1 MNQLEQYLQNG
12 IPLEEAAAFFVGIK
26 KFAAPTD
33 PPDETG
39 QLEGMFTVPLE
50 QAIMIMAEVAKLEF
64 ESAYAY
70 HTYAESV
77 RDLSHDSLAE
87 HFLEHAADELGHYDF
102 LVKRMAVLGGP
113 VHVQDIPA
121 PHPTTDPVD
130 IIKTLIRMEQEG
142 IAGWRKLLGIMG
154 ENPMKVTV
162 EDYAAKEQEHLDDL
176 WQLLPDGCKTGL
188 EPGQPV
194 PPVGAPGP
202 EMPPPAEPPAPEAP
216 PETKQAFAEK
226 LRPAAT
232 LVKRTAEEGV
242 ERAKGTVSRAVDKAK
257 DAGKTYKE
265 MTAARRAFNREMDE
279 AHKVKDDFQR
289 SLAAAKVQAKW
300 HGHEHIPGVWTRS
313 VKSTFP
319 ELLKK
324 SHVSEDV
331 LASMRLGAIKLAGR
345 FDQLSA
351 LGDSAIEAIY
361 GPETAQQF
369 AEQRKQLL
377 AEQIRQALGIQEPE
391 KTSAAKSDDEL
402 KETGRQRGV
411 ASASAEKER
420 DRHRR
425 GERTGKVLGMLG
437 GAAAGAAGGKKLL
450 GGKLGLM
457 SGAAGGAMAGH
468 EVGKELGKEVDIKR
482 HGWKKLEG
490 GKTKEESFEDK
501 VASMRKVAYYGGGTY
516 GNWALGSMA
525 EQGWDKAKVEALQGR
540 MNRAGNDPA
549 ARARLEQQAVDS
561 AKTRGTIGGA
571 LAGGLTGG
579 AVGLSLGKHVNA
591 PLALALAGGG
601 ALLGGGLGRWSGKR
615 TGEEIVDR
623 AYGGT
628 LKTSGVHPIYSSTLE
643 MMKRAFGG
651 EMGGAPGG
659 QAAMAAPSG
668 AVPPGSAA
676 PGPQPEGMAPPP
688 PMPPEAPPEMPT
700 GAPTGVTPQTQPVNY
715 LQAEQMGQQA
725 QAANES
731 AYYRSQL
738 NQAQQQNTGMQQ
750 QLADLQMQM
759 QQVQQQADQASQSIQ
774 AATQSAVMAQDEA
787 TRQATEAAKAR
798 IGAQQLRAQILEAA
812 SQDPAALGE
821 AAMAPPA
828 PPGMEGAQVGPD
840 GQPVPQGEPGAP
852 DAGIEEPPGPEGPA
866 GQAPTQQAAPGAVPP
881 VGGPGNAPA
890 GPFPGP
896 DPTMAMPGGQ
906 QKMGAANPL
915 ALAALG
921 AGTGGLW
928 GAGFGLRK
936 QHDAEGLRSRVEQLE
951 QRPLGFRQAVALARA
966 KHQLADAE
974 LAEMHPV
981 AGAAKGALGGA
992 MKGAIMLPAAAMSL
1006 EAVKEYG
1013 PDAINYLKRALGG

>member
-482 HGWKKLEG
+482 HGWKKLEDK

-501 VASMRKVAYYGGGTY
+501 VASMRLALIKL
-516 GNWALGSMA
+516 ALG
-525 EQGWDKAKVEALQGR
+525 E
-540 MNRAGNDPA
+540 
-549 ARARLEQQAVDS
+549 
-561 AKTRGTIGGA
+561 
-571 LAGGLTGG
+571 
-579 AVGLSLGKHVNA
+579 
-591 PLALALAGGG
+591 
-601 ALLGGGLGRWSGKR
+601 
-615 TGEEIVDR
+615 
-623 AYGGT
+623 
-628 LKTSGVHPIYSSTLE
+628 
-643 MMKRAFGG
+643 

-700 GAPTGVTPQTQPVNY
+700 GAPTGVTPQTQPINY

-738 NQAQQQNTGMQQ
+738 NQAQQTNMSTQQ

-759 QQVQQQADQASQSIQ
+759 QQLQQQADQASQSIQ

-828 PPGMEGAQVGPD
+828 PPGMEGAQVSPD